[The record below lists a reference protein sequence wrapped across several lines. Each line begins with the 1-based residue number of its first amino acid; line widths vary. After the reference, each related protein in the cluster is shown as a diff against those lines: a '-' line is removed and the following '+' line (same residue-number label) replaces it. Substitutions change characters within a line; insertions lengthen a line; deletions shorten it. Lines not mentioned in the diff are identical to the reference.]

1 MPWRLLIT
9 IVIFAVFLTFI
20 TFNLN
25 NSCDINFG
33 FAVLQDIPV
42 FLTIFLSFA
51 LGLFCAFPLLLTLKR
66 PKKEKPVSESKPLEI
81 KSKYFKRNEKK
92 PDGGPYEKI

>member
-1 MPWRLLIT
+1 MPWRLIIA

-25 NSCDINFG
+25 NRCDISFG
-33 FAVLQDIPV
+33 FTVLQNVPV

-51 LGLFCAFPLLLTLKR
+51 LGLFCAFPLLLTLKKS
-66 PKKEKPVSESKPLEI
+66 KKEKLASESKPLEI
-81 KSKYFKRNEKK
+81 KSKYFKRNEKN
-92 PDGGPYEKI
+92 PDGGTNGKI